1 MAKMDEGMKASAE
14 TNRTCVLSMVVS
26 VDGYI
31 NGAGGEF
38 IPPEWSADLDAWTA
52 SHGARYDTM
61 LFGRA
66 AWESLADYWPAA
78 ETDPETPPAARDLA
92 RFMNGSRKIVFS
104 RTLQGAG
111 KWANSEIADT
121 DVATIVAR
129 EKTQPGKDMVIFAGA
144 RFAQTALAAGV
155 VDELSLLISPE
166 LFGHGTRLFEGHALR
181 RNLALVEARVMDTG
195 AVLQRYRIVR
205 EPSGA

>member
-1 MAKMDEGMKASAE
+1 MTRA
-14 TNRTCVLSMVVS
+14 CVLSMVVS

-38 IPPEWSADLDAWTA
+38 IPPAWSADLDAWTA
-52 SHGARYDTM
+52 SHAARYDTM

-78 ETDPETPPAARDLA
+78 ETDPETPPAALELA
-92 RFMNGSRKIVFS
+92 RFMNGSRKVVFS
-104 RTLQGAG
+104 RTLQDAG
-111 KWANSEIADT
+111 KWANSEIADA

-129 EKTQPGKDMVIFAGA
+129 EKIRPGKDMVIFAGA

-155 VDELSLLISPE
+155 VDELSLLVIPE

-181 RNLALVEARVMDTG
+181 RNLALVEARTLDTG
-195 AVLQRYRIVR
+195 AALLRYKVR
-205 EPSGA
+205 SL

>member
-1 MAKMDEGMKASAE
+1 MTRA
-14 TNRTCVLSMVVS
+14 CVLSMVVS

-31 NGAGGEF
+31 NGPGGEF
-38 IPPEWSADLDAWTA
+38 IAPAWSADLDAWTDGHA
-52 SHGARYDTM
+52 ARYDTM

-92 RFMNGSRKIVFS
+92 RFMNRSRKIVFS
-104 RTLQGAG
+104 RTLKDVAR
-111 KWANSEIADT
+111 WANSEIADA
-121 DVATIVAR
+121 DVATVVAR
-129 EKTQPGKDMVIFAGA
+129 EKAQPGKDMVIFAGA

-155 VDELSLLISPE
+155 VDELSLLVIPE

-181 RNLALVEARVMDTG
+181 RKLAHIATQVMDTG
-195 AVLQRYRIVR
+195 AVLQRHTVS
-205 EPSGA
+205 PP

>member
-1 MAKMDEGMKASAE
+1 MTRA
-14 TNRTCVLSMVVS
+14 CVLSMVVS

-31 NGAGGEF
+31 NGPGGEF
-38 IPPEWSADLDAWTA
+38 IAPAWSADLDAWTG
-52 SHGARYDTM
+52 HHVARYDTM

-78 ETDPETPPAARDLA
+78 ETDPETPPAVRELA

-104 RTLQGAG
+104 RTLKDVAR
-111 KWANSEIADT
+111 WANSEIADA

-129 EKTQPGKDMVIFAGA
+129 EQARPEKDIVIFAGA
-144 RFAQTALAAGV
+144 RFAQTALAAGI
-155 VDELSLLISPE
+155 VDELSLLVIPE

-181 RNLALVEARVMDTG
+181 RRLAHISTQVMDTG
-195 AVLQRYRIVR
+195 AVLQRHAVS
-205 EPSGA
+205 PP

>member
-1 MAKMDEGMKASAE
+1 MM
-14 TNRTCVLSMVVS
+14 TRTCVLSMVVS

-31 NGAGGEF
+31 NGPGGEF
-38 IPPEWSADLDAWTA
+38 IAPAWSGDLDAWTQ
-52 SHGARYDTM
+52 SHAARYDTM

-78 ETDPETPPAARDLA
+78 ETDPETPPAALELA

-104 RTLQGAG
+104 RTLQDAG
-111 KWANSEIADT
+111 KWANSEVADA
-121 DVATIVAR
+121 DVATIVTR
-129 EKTQPGKDMVIFAGA
+129 EKARPGKDMVIFAGA

-155 VDELSLLISPE
+155 VDALSLLVIPE

-181 RNLALVEARVMDTG
+181 SKLELVEARVMDTG
-195 AVLQRYRIVR
+195 AILQRYTMLTQ
-205 EPSGA
+205 